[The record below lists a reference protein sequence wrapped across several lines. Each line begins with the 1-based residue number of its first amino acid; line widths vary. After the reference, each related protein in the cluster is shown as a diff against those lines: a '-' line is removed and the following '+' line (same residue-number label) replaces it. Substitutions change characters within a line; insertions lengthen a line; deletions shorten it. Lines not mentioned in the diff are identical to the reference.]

1 MVRVLRSWLIF
12 TFLFAMPIVANSQ
25 VLYTYGFYNGSSTV
39 QVNSINLSTG
49 VLTPVVTTDAVAE
62 GGVDAALDPVGH
74 RLFFAGNP
82 TLSTTALYTV
92 NLTTGSFS
100 KLPGSFGQ
108 LEFDSGTGTLY
119 TYGFYNGSST
129 VQLNRINLSTG
140 ALTPVVTDW
149 F

>member
-1 MVRVLRSWLIF
+1 LIF

-49 VLTPVVTTDAVAE
+49 ALTPVVTTDAVAYA
-62 GGVDAALDPVGH
+62 GVDAAVDPVGH
-74 RLFFAGNP
+74 RLFFVGNP

-108 LEFDSGTGTLY
+108 LELDSGVPG
-119 TYGFYNGSST
+119 
-129 VQLNRINLSTG
+129 IP
-140 ALTPVVTDW
+140 TPVPAASTLSFVLCGLAILVLARAR
-149 F
+149 FRARARA